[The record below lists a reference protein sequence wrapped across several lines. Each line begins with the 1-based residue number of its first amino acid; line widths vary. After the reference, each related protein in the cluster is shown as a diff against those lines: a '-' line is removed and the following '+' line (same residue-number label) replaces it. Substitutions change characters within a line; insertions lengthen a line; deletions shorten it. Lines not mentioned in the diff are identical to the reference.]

1 MTLHSNVPWDDL
13 QAGMSA
19 EITHLCRA
27 EDFYVFANSSGNMNP
42 MHLPREDGDGDG
54 TPEAVAPSMW
64 LGALISGVLGNAL
77 PGPGTLY
84 QRQTLTFT
92 GRAHAGDTVVVR

>member
-1 MTLHSNVPWDDL
+1 MLQVQNRPRNERWRMTLHSNVPWDDL

-54 TPEAVAPSMW
+54 TPEAVALPLPVIQLLLQNLPSDQN
-64 LGALISGVLGNAL
+64 L
-77 PGPGTLY
+77 
-84 QRQTLTFT
+84 F
-92 GRAHAGDTVVVR
+92 HA